1 MGSSTTTRNFG
12 MRRFTNLVR
21 EGRFRAPAATELRL
35 GILVEIDPADTDR
48 VREADSTSGVGIGGT
63 GSVQTDLCGI
73 LWYEH
78 DSQTFN
84 DPRFGGAAGQLPQD
98 LDTAPPGRM
107 VQVLHGPGVKVWL
120 RNTDV
125 NTTEPGLTYPST
137 RAAVTMVD
145 GLGVATP
152 TVEVGELLGWD
163 SANNY
168 WAVTTTAAEAFL
180 RVTHVDNTLK
190 TLDAEMLY

>member
-12 MRRFTNLVR
+12 VRRFTNLVR
-21 EGRFRAPAATELRL
+21 EGRFRGLASGTELRL
-35 GILVEIDPADTDR
+35 GTMVEIDPSDTDR
-48 VREADSTSGVGIGGT
+48 IRQATATAISGGGDTATDS
-63 GSVQTDLCGI
+63 CGI

-84 DPRFGGAAGQLPQD
+84 SPPFGGAAGQLPQD
-98 LDTAPPGRM
+98 LDTAPNGRM
-107 VQVLHGPGVKVWL
+107 VQVLSGPGVKVWL

-125 NTTEPGLTYPST
+125 NTTEPGLTYENT

-145 GLGVATP
+145 GLGTATP
-152 TVEVGELLGWD
+152 TVEVGELLGWNT
-163 SANNY
+163 SGY

-180 RVTHVDNTLK
+180 RVTAVDNDLK
-190 TLDAEMLY
+190 TLDAVILR

>member
-21 EGRFRAPAATELRL
+21 EARFRAPAASALRL
-35 GILVEIDPADTDR
+35 GTLVEIDPSDTDR
-48 VREADSTSGVGIGGT
+48 VRQATDTAIGGGGDT
-63 GSVQTDLCGI
+63 TTDFCGI

-84 DPRFGGAAGQLPQD
+84 SPPFGGAAGQLPQD
-98 LDTAPPGRM
+98 LDTAPAGRM
-107 VQVLHGPGVKVWL
+107 VQVLHGPGAKVWL
-120 RNTDV
+120 RNTDI
-125 NTTEPGLTYPST
+125 NATEPGLNYASD

-152 TVEVGELLGWD
+152 TVEVGELLGWNT
-163 SANNY
+163 SGY
-168 WAVTTTAAEAFL
+168 WAVTTTATEAFL
-180 RVTHVDNTLK
+180 RVTHVDNDLK
-190 TLDAEMLY
+190 TLDAEIIR